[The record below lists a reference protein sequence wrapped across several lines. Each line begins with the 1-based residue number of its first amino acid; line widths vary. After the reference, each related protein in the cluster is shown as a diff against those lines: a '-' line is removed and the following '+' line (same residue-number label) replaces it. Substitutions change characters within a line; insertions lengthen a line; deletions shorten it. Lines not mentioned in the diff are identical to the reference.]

1 MSDFVTILDQNT
13 VKCSNHLI
21 SDKQFK
27 KDMMATLKYMK
38 LRVLKI
44 TSSSRKIC
52 LLQKGRTVTEDLN
65 LFHDGNILF
74 FTVKNNLNST
84 ETITMIM
91 SNKVAMG

>member
-1 MSDFVTILDQNT
+1 LSDFVTILDQNT

-21 SDKQFK
+21 SDKQF
-27 KDMMATLKYMK
+27 
-38 LRVLKI
+38 
-44 TSSSRKIC
+44 SRKIC